1 VRILISVGHPAHV
14 HLFRNAIAKLRSD
27 GHDIAVAAVRK
38 ESTIALLRHY
48 KIDYE
53 EFGIDREVLLQKALD
68 VPLRD
73 LNLLRFASDVKPDI
87 IVSTGSPY
95 AAQVSKVLG
104 VPHIAFGDTE
114 IARTVAKLMIPFT
127 DAICTPSS
135 FYMDLGQKHV
145 KYNGYHEIAYLHPN
159 YYKPNASILDEIGI
173 KQGES
178 YSIVRLASWTSSH
191 DVGESGFGFK
201 TFREIMDFLE
211 YLEKWGK
218 VVLTTERVLPS
229 SFERYVYKI
238 PTHRIH
244 DLLYYANLYVG
255 EGATMASEAGILGT
269 PWIFVSKSGRG
280 YLKDQEE
287 HYALGFHVDSINTA
301 RKKSE
306 EILSNKNSKNEWKV
320 KREKLLNEKIDVT
333 AFIVDFIERW
343 PQSYLEAKRR

>member
-1 VRILISVGHPAHV
+1 MRILISVGHPAHV

-255 EGATMASEAGILGT
+255 
-269 PWIFVSKSGRG
+269 
-280 YLKDQEE
+280 
-287 HYALGFHVDSINTA
+287 
-301 RKKSE
+301 
-306 EILSNKNSKNEWKV
+306 
-320 KREKLLNEKIDVT
+320 
-333 AFIVDFIERW
+333 
-343 PQSYLEAKRR
+343 